1 MATHHQKAKNWCF
14 TLNNPTIDENEIVE
28 RFEASQELQYLV
40 FQMEAG
46 QQGTPHYQGYVIL
59 SARKRLAFLKEILRE
74 AHWEVAK
81 GTPKQNRDYC
91 TKPDGRIGEPVE
103 VGIFPETGQG
113 KRSDLAELHSALKNG
128 LRQDEYRDLFF
139 EQFIRYPNLVENYCL
154 AGIKPRSPSERTRCV
169 LYLGPPGTGKSTLA
183 DAHARSLGLGVFRK
197 SPGRWWDGYR
207 GEKAVVFDDF
217 RGSSLSFTDFKLT
230 VDRFPLRVEVK
241 GSTCEMAA
249 TWFFITTNT
258 DPRDWWDETVT
269 QKALSAITRRITE
282 VYYMPE
288 LNKYKYYPTW
298 EDFEREHPYRMR
310 PPEFLVLSEIEW
322 QQHGTQGQAQ
332 LLRPQIQ
339 EQVQEVP
346 QIQEEVQ

>member
-1 MATHHQKAKNWCF
+1 MSKAKHWCF
-14 TLNNPTIDENEIVE
+14 TLNNPDVDEIQLGSILDRGGVTYAVYQLET
-28 RFEASQELQYLV
+28 
-40 FQMEAG
+40 G
-46 QQGTPHYQGYVIL
+46 QNGTPHFQGYAVFTDRKSLVQVRSIL
-59 SARKRLAFLKEILRE
+59 PN
-74 AHWEVAK
+74 AHWEVCK

-91 TKPDGRIGEPVE
+91 TKPDGRIGADFCEI
-103 VGIFPETGQG
+103 GQFPETMG
-113 KRSDLAELHSALKNG
+113 KGARTDLAELHSALKHG

-154 AGIKPRSPSERTRCV
+154 AGIRPRSPSERTRCV

-183 DAHARSLGLGVFRK
+183 AEHAGTLGLGVFRK
-197 SPGRWWDGYR
+197 PPGRWWDGYR

-258 DPRDWWDETVT
+258 DPREWWDETVT

-298 EDFEREHPYRMR
+298 KDFEEEHPYRMR

-322 QQHGTQGQAQ
+322 QQHGEGQTS

-339 EQVQEVP
+339 EVP
-346 QIQEEVQ
+346 QVQEEVQ